1 MSIALVSESLPLEV
15 DQSGVIRV
23 AQTRVTL
30 DTVVYAFLEGVTAE
44 DIAQRYPSLDLAD
57 IYAVLGY
64 YLRQRP
70 EIESYLRKRRTEAT
84 RVRRQIEHRLAVQ
97 GLRARLLARRCRTD

>member
-1 MSIALVSESLPLEV
+1 MSIAIVSESIPLDV

-23 AQTRVTL
+23 AHTRVTL
-30 DTVVYAFLEGVTAE
+30 DTVVYAFLDGATAE

-64 YLRQRP
+64 YLRHRP
-70 EIESYLRKRRTEAT
+70 EIESYLRRRRREAT
-84 RVRRQIEHRLAVQ
+84 KVRRQNEHRLAPQ
-97 GLRARLLARRCRTD
+97 GLRARLLARRHKAE